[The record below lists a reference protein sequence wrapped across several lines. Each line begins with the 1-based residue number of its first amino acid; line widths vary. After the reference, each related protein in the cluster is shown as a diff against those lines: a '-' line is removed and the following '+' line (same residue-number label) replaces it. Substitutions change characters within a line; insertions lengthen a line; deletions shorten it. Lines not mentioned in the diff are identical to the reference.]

1 MKLKLEDLSFSY
13 ESYGQRSA
21 PPLLFDHLFLTVES
35 GRRALVLAPS
45 GSGKSTLCSLISLV
59 TPRYNAGHLEGSISF
74 GEKSY
79 DHSSQLLDF
88 FSLVPQSPGDWLL
101 ATTPEDEI
109 AACLESLGLD
119 SEEIAV
125 RLDGEL
131 AFWDLER
138 YRDSS
143 SSLLSGGEKKR
154 LALAVAFA
162 TKPEIVVFDESFDDL
177 DAHWKSVLRD
187 RIMTSGCTSVVTSC
201 RFMSLFRG
209 LFDDIYI
216 LSDGRLERISEEE
229 AERRSQFSYDKVR
242 TGCGRGRLDVR
253 GLTYRRGSF
262 SLSVPAFDLEGG
274 LVTSLHGSNGS
285 GKSTFSRLLC
295 ALEKRGSGHISINS
309 TSADD
314 RTLMR
319 SVGYV
324 FQNPDYQIFLP
335 TVRDEL
341 SYAFDFLRISRE
353 EKERRL
359 EELAHLFRLDLDE
372 SALLMGYGKRKRLQ
386 CAIYYSLDRPFY
398 ILDEIEAALSYDESL
413 EMVRLL
419 ASRGAGVLVISH
431 DDDFARAISDRSY
444 VIEEGLLHEVK

>member
-1 MKLKLEDLSFSY
+1 M
-13 ESYGQRSA
+13 
-21 PPLLFDHLFLTVES
+21 
-35 GRRALVLAPS
+35 LAPS

-119 SEEIAV
+119 SDEIAV

-242 TGCGRGRLDVR
+242 TGCGRGRLSA
-253 GLTYRRGSF
+253 GHWY
-262 SLSVPAFDLEGG
+262 
-274 LVTSLHGSNGS
+274 SLH
-285 GKSTFSRLLC
+285 
-295 ALEKRGSGHISINS
+295 
-309 TSADD
+309 
-314 RTLMR
+314 
-319 SVGYV
+319 
-324 FQNPDYQIFLP
+324 
-335 TVRDEL
+335 
-341 SYAFDFLRISRE
+341 
-353 EKERRL
+353 
-359 EELAHLFRLDLDE
+359 
-372 SALLMGYGKRKRLQ
+372 
-386 CAIYYSLDRPFY
+386 
-398 ILDEIEAALSYDESL
+398 
-413 EMVRLL
+413 
-419 ASRGAGVLVISH
+419 
-431 DDDFARAISDRSY
+431 
-444 VIEEGLLHEVK
+444 